1 MSDAG
6 GLDLDAVDAIFA
18 RVAEHGGSP
27 GISYGIVSEGRLVHS
42 GASGTLRIGEEA
54 PPDADSVFRIASM
67 TKSFTAATVLLLR
80 DEGRLRL
87 DDPVARWVPEAADL
101 AGRAA
106 DSPPITIEH
115 LLTMSSGLPTDDP
128 WGDRQQ
134 GLPLDAF
141 TALLRTGLSFA
152 WTPGTRFEYSNL
164 GYGILG
170 RVITAV
176 AGDEYKDVVRER
188 ILEPLGLT
196 STGYEADE
204 VRAARLARGYVKRD
218 DLWLDEPID
227 PYGALAPMGGI
238 FTSVRDLGRWVAGF
252 LDAVPPRD
260 DPDGEHPLRR
270 ATRREMQQV
279 QRSIE
284 LEIAF
289 PSAEAVPSVSSGGY
303 GYGLFVWDDPALGR
317 VVGHGGGYPGFGSNM
332 RWHPASGTGIVA
344 VANARYARMGGPVQE
359 ALGAL
364 VRGAPGRV
372 RRVVPWSAAEAAR
385 LAVARLLDRWDD
397 NVADGL
403 FAMNVELDEPL
414 ERRRA
419 DIARLR
425 SLHGPLTPDPSEPM
439 ESDTPSRLSWWMQG
453 DSGRVKVEI
462 LLDPQVPPRIQALTL
477 TSVADPPGAL
487 RAIAERLVALL
498 AEPGPAWPADLVL
511 AESLDA
517 ELVARAL
524 RASEARFGPMTL
536 GRPIAGDGIRTA
548 TWRLFGERGSL
559 ELTLGLDEAGETLTT
574 VSFVPV
580 AIEVPSEAV

>member
-1 MSDAG
+1 MTGTARRSKPKGWRCSRSLHPTKPTATSGSMRSLTASSRPDVSESDARTAA
-6 GLDLDAVDAIFA
+6 LTTVDETLQRAFDSG
-18 RVAEHGGSP
+18 VAP
-27 GISYGIVSEGRLVHS
+27 GIAWGVVIGGELVHHR
-42 GASGTLRIGEEA
+42 GHGTLRIGEEA

-101 AGRAA
+101 AGPAA

-134 GLPLDAF
+134 GSPLDAF

-204 VRAARLARGYVKRD
+204 VPLARLARGYVKRD
-218 DLWLDEPID
+218 DVWLDEPID

-238 FTSVRDLGRWVAGF
+238 FTSIRDLARWVAGF

-260 DPDGEHPLRR
+260 DPDGDHPIRR

-289 PSAEAVPSVSSGGY
+289 PSAEAMPSVSSGGY

-317 VVGHGGGYPGFGSNM
+317 V
-332 RWHPASGTGIVA
+332 
-344 VANARYARMGGPVQE
+344 
-359 ALGAL
+359 
-364 VRGAPGRV
+364 
-372 RRVVPWSAAEAAR
+372 
-385 LAVARLLDRWDD
+385 
-397 NVADGL
+397 
-403 FAMNVELDEPL
+403 
-414 ERRRA
+414 
-419 DIARLR
+419 
-425 SLHGPLTPDPSEPM
+425 
-439 ESDTPSRLSWWMQG
+439 
-453 DSGRVKVEI
+453 
-462 LLDPQVPPRIQALTL
+462 
-477 TSVADPPGAL
+477 
-487 RAIAERLVALL
+487 
-498 AEPGPAWPADLVL
+498 
-511 AESLDA
+511 
-517 ELVARAL
+517 
-524 RASEARFGPMTL
+524 
-536 GRPIAGDGIRTA
+536 
-548 TWRLFGERGSL
+548 
-559 ELTLGLDEAGETLTT
+559 
-574 VSFVPV
+574 
-580 AIEVPSEAV
+580 